1 MILTAFSTSVSSDV
15 KRMRMTHSQK
25 IKFSLLYLLP
35 FLLQRKEWKVI
46 SKLEVHH
53 VHKEK
58 FLCIRHIYI
67 YIFIELPSLLSVVL
81 RVIARLFQ
89 FFSILSVL
97 KFLPM
102 ASSRS
107 NGNKGL
113 FIVVFIL
120 QCLLLLN
127 FSQVHEN
134 SALIFYSSLYIWF
147 GMRNLMLKAVLIY
160 FDVFSRFLPHVN
172 ISNCF
177 YDTIPLFV

>member
-1 MILTAFSTSVSSDV
+1 MTAKKFN
-15 KRMRMTHSQK
+15 
-25 IKFSLLYLLP
+25 FSLLYLLP
-35 FLLQRKEWKVI
+35 FLLKRKEWKVI

-58 FLCIRHIYI
+58 FLCIRHLVFFYRA
-67 YIFIELPSLLSVVL
+67 SLS
-81 RVIARLFQ
+81 IARLFQ

-97 KFLPM
+97 KFLPI

-113 FIVVFIL
+113 FIVVLIL
-120 QCLLLLN
+120 QCLILLN

-177 YDTIPLFV
+177 YDTIPLFF